1 MNILFFSLTLKDSI
15 FLMIRS
21 PASESLSPLL
31 KSKYEFISCLCHE
44 MTSDEPNDRPICKNI
59 LKDKNHW
66 ALALEEFEWTSEL
79 DKLTNKMENNKLF
92 IRQLLLKKTSTFAP
106 FVSEY
111 SSDTIRKKWFDLYF
125 KIIEKIGDGLYGQVF
140 QVRNELERK
149 TFAIKKLIINDI
161 NESEFMKCLDNF
173 WQITQLNDN
182 RLTQY
187 HELWLEHNI
196 SSNNGHYVCHKSL
209 TLYIQM
215 EFYEKSL
222 TDIMVDI
229 KNDPNLKRNNLLT
242 PLGYYLTS
250 SIFIEIAEGLNYLHN
265 QNILHQNLKPE
276 NIFLSIENKRFV
288 KIGESG
294 LKPIYNFV
302 IKSEVGLSD
311 SKKTIGL
318 GDSEQYKFKTDIYSL
333 GIIFQQLLST
343 ENIKFEK
350 YRIKF

>member
-1 MNILFFSLTLKDSI
+1 
-15 FLMIRS
+15 MIRS

-31 KSKYEFISCLCHE
+31 KSKYESISCLCHE

-59 LKDKNHW
+59 LKDENSW
-66 ALALEEFEWTSEL
+66 ALTLEEFEWTSEL
-79 DKLTNKMENNKLF
+79 DKLANNNNKLF
-92 IRQLLLKKTSTFAP
+92 VRQLLLKKTSTFAP
-106 FVSEY
+106 FASEY

-125 KIIEKIGDGLYGQVF
+125 KIIEKIGNSLFGQVF
-140 QVRNELERK
+140 KVRNELERK

-161 NESEFMKCLDNF
+161 NECEFMKCLDNF

-187 HELWLEHNI
+187 HDLWLEHNI
-196 SSNNGHYVCHKSL
+196 SSDNGHYVCHKSL

-222 TDIMVDI
+222 TNTMVDI
-229 KNDPNLKRNNLLT
+229 ENDSNLKRNNLLT
-242 PLGYYLTS
+242 PLGYCLTS
-250 SIFIEIAEGLNYLHN
+250 SIFIEITEGLNYLHN

-276 NIFLSIENKRFV
+276 NIFLSIENKKFV

-311 SKKTIGL
+311 SKKIIGL
-318 GDSEQYKFKTDIYSL
+318 GDSDEHNFKTDIHSM
-333 GIIFQQLLST
+333 GIIFQQLFST
-343 ENIKFEK
+343 ENIRFEK
-350 YRIKF
+350 HRINFKT